1 VRAWYTNPS
10 IDPTALRPSIA
21 SSAVFRIEHIIS
33 SLTTSVASVTW
44 SAFHK
49 KVRLLMAREVKAMN
63 VMRANVCMALACA
76 FCIALG
82 AVVSADDAQLDR
94 AKELYRSAAY
104 DEALGVLDA
113 IRVTAPSPES
123 LEVGEYRVFCL
134 VALDRKDEARNA
146 IAALI
151 SANPFYELSETQA
164 SPRVRAVFKEVR
176 KSLLPSLVQSA
187 YADAKAAF
195 DRKDPQ
201 SAAGFERVLTLL
213 RDPDLSSNTD
223 LGDLAVVAGAFRDL
237 SAARELA
244 AAAPPPAAAPSARD
258 NNIPGGESAAAKPAE
273 PPVYRDGA
281 PNLVPP
287 VVISQTLPGT
297 HLAERRLWTGA
308 VEVLIDETG
317 KVLSARMAMPVQ
329 PTYDRQ
335 LLQAALNWKYRPAT
349 KDGAPARYIKIINVR
364 LDTRPTCTML
374 VTQQCR
380 PANER

>member
-1 VRAWYTNPS
+1 
-10 IDPTALRPSIA
+10 
-21 SSAVFRIEHIIS
+21 
-33 SLTTSVASVTW
+33 
-44 SAFHK
+44 
-49 KVRLLMAREVKAMN
+49 MN
-63 VMRANVCMALACA
+63 VMRMNLCVALACA
-76 FCIALG
+76 LFAALS
-82 AVVSADDAQLDR
+82 AVVRADDAQLDR

-113 IRVTAPSPES
+113 IRATAPSTET
-123 LEVGEYRVFCL
+123 LEVSEYRAFCL

-151 SANPFYELSETQA
+151 SANPFYELSEAQA

-176 KSLLPSLVQSA
+176 KSLLPALVQSA
-187 YADAKAAF
+187 YTQAKAAF
-195 DRKDPQ
+195 DRKAAE

-223 LGDLAVVAGAFRDL
+223 LSDLAVVAAAFRDL

-244 AAAPPPAAAPSARD
+244 AAAPPAPAPAPSAS
-258 NNIPGGESAAAKPAE
+258 NNSSPGGENAAARPPE

-287 VVISQTLPGT
+287 VVISQTLPPT

-308 VEVLIDETG
+308 IEVLIDETG

-349 KDGAPARYIKIINVR
+349 KDGTPARYIKIINVR
-364 LDTRPTCTML
+364 LDTRPDCTML

-380 PANER
+380 PAGGN

>member
-1 VRAWYTNPS
+1 
-10 IDPTALRPSIA
+10 
-21 SSAVFRIEHIIS
+21 
-33 SLTTSVASVTW
+33 
-44 SAFHK
+44 
-49 KVRLLMAREVKAMN
+49 MN
-63 VMRANVCMALACA
+63 VMRTNLCVALACA
-76 FCIALG
+76 FCVALG
-82 AVVSADDAQLDR
+82 AVVSADDAQLDH

-113 IRVTAPSPES
+113 IRATAPPEA
-123 LEVGEYRVFCL
+123 LEISEYRVFCL

-164 SPRVRAVFKEVR
+164 SPRVRTVFKDVR
-176 KSLLPSLVQSA
+176 KSLLPALVQGA
-187 YADAKAAF
+187 YAGAKAAF
-195 DRKDPQ
+195 DRKDPE

-223 LGDLAVVAGAFRDL
+223 LGDLAVVAAAFRDL

-258 NNIPGGESAAAKPAE
+258 NNSPGGESAAAKPAE

-287 VVISQTLPGT
+287 VAISQTLPST

-308 VEVLIDETG
+308 IEVLIDETG

-335 LLQAALNWKYRPAT
+335 LLQAALNWKYRPAM
-349 KDGAPARYIKIINVR
+349 KDGAPARYIKMINVR
-364 LDTRPTCTML
+364 LDTRPSCTML

>member
-1 VRAWYTNPS
+1 
-10 IDPTALRPSIA
+10 
-21 SSAVFRIEHIIS
+21 
-33 SLTTSVASVTW
+33 
-44 SAFHK
+44 
-49 KVRLLMAREVKAMN
+49 MN
-63 VMRANVCMALACA
+63 VMRMNSWMALACA

-104 DEALGVLDA
+104 DEALGVLDT
-113 IRVTAPSPES
+113 IRATAPSPEA
-123 LEVGEYRVFCL
+123 LEVSEYRVFCL
-134 VALDRKDEARNA
+134 VALDRRDEARTA

-151 SANPFYELSETQA
+151 SANPFYELSEAQA

-176 KSLLPSLVQSA
+176 KSLLPALVQSA
-187 YADAKAAF
+187 YTNAKAAF
-195 DRKDPQ
+195 DRKDAE

-223 LGDLAVVAGAFRDL
+223 LGDLAVVAAAFRDL

-244 AAAPPPAAAPSARD
+244 ASAPPPPAAPSARD
-258 NNIPGGESAAAKPAE
+258 NSSPGGESAAAKPPE

-281 PNLVPP
+281 SNLVPP
-287 VVISQTLPGT
+287 VAISQTMPPT

-308 VEVLIDETG
+308 IEVLIDETG

-349 KDGAPARYIKIINVR
+349 KDGTPARYIKIINVR
-364 LDTRPTCTML
+364 LDTRPDCTML

>member
-1 VRAWYTNPS
+1 
-10 IDPTALRPSIA
+10 
-21 SSAVFRIEHIIS
+21 
-33 SLTTSVASVTW
+33 
-44 SAFHK
+44 
-49 KVRLLMAREVKAMN
+49 MN
-63 VMRANVCMALACA
+63 VMRMNLCVALACA
-76 FCIALG
+76 FFAALS
-82 AVVSADDAQLDR
+82 AVVNADDAQLDR
-94 AKELYRSAAY
+94 AKELYRTAAY

-113 IRVTAPSPES
+113 IRATAPSTET
-123 LEVGEYRVFCL
+123 LEVSEYRVFCL

-146 IAALI
+146 IASLI
-151 SANPFYELSETQA
+151 SANPFYELSEAQA

-187 YADAKAAF
+187 YTQAKAAF
-195 DRKDPQ
+195 DRKDPE

-223 LGDLAVVAGAFRDL
+223 LSDLAVVAAAFRDL

-244 AAAPPPAAAPSARD
+244 AAAPAPAPAASAA
-258 NNIPGGESAAAKPAE
+258 NNSGAGGASAAAEPLE

-287 VVISQTLPGT
+287 VVISQTLPPT

-308 VEVLIDETG
+308 LEVLIDETG

-349 KDGAPARYIKIINVR
+349 KDGMPARYIKIINVR
-364 LDTRPTCTML
+364 LDTRPDCTML

-380 PANER
+380 PANGN

>member
-1 VRAWYTNPS
+1 
-10 IDPTALRPSIA
+10 
-21 SSAVFRIEHIIS
+21 
-33 SLTTSVASVTW
+33 
-44 SAFHK
+44 
-49 KVRLLMAREVKAMN
+49 MN
-63 VMRANVCMALACA
+63 VMRTNLCLAVACA
-76 FCIALG
+76 FCVALG

-113 IRVTAPSPES
+113 IRATAPPEA
-123 LEVGEYRVFCL
+123 LEVSEYRVFCL
-134 VALDRKDEARNA
+134 VALDRKDDARNA
-146 IAALI
+146 ISALI

-164 SPRVRAVFKEVR
+164 SPRVRAAFKEVR
-176 KSLLPSLVQSA
+176 KSLLPALVQSA
-187 YADAKAAF
+187 YTEAKTAF

-223 LGDLAVVAGAFRDL
+223 LGDLAVVAAAFRDL

-244 AAAPPPAAAPSARD
+244 AAAPPPAPAPSARD
-258 NNIPGGESAAAKPAE
+258 NGPGAESAAAKPAE
-273 PPVYRDGA
+273 PPVYRDGT

-287 VVISQTLPGT
+287 VAISQTMPPT

-335 LLQAALNWKYRPAT
+335 LLQAALNWKYRPAM

-364 LDTRPTCTML
+364 LDTRPNCTML

>member
-1 VRAWYTNPS
+1 MVHKSISRSNNVEPSTARAFFCRTHHFVVDNVGGVCNMERIPQK
-10 IDPTALRPSIA
+10 R
-21 SSAVFRIEHIIS
+21 AVAHG
-33 SLTTSVASVTW
+33 AGG
-44 SAFHK
+44 
-49 KVRLLMAREVKAMN
+49 KAMN
-63 VMRANVCMALACA
+63 VMRTNSCLALACA

-104 DEALGVLDA
+104 DEALGVLDT
-113 IRVTAPSPES
+113 IRATAPSPEA
-123 LEVGEYRVFCL
+123 LEVSEYRVFCL
-134 VALDRKDEARNA
+134 VALDRRDEARTA

-164 SPRVRAVFKEVR
+164 SPRVRGVFKEVR
-176 KSLLPSLVQSA
+176 KSLLPALVQSA
-187 YADAKAAF
+187 YTDAKAAF
-195 DRKDPQ
+195 DRKDAE

-223 LGDLAVVAGAFRDL
+223 LGDLAVVAAAFRDL

-244 AAAPPPAAAPSARD
+244 ASAPPPAAPSARD
-258 NNIPGGESAAAKPAE
+258 NSSPGGESAAAKAPE

-281 PNLVPP
+281 SNLVPP
-287 VVISQTLPGT
+287 VAISQTMPPT

-308 VEVLIDETG
+308 IEVLIDETG

-335 LLQAALNWKYRPAT
+335 LLQAALNWRYRPAT
-349 KDGAPARYIKIINVR
+349 KDGTPARYIKIINVR
-364 LDTRPTCTML
+364 LDTRPDCTLL

>member
-1 VRAWYTNPS
+1 
-10 IDPTALRPSIA
+10 
-21 SSAVFRIEHIIS
+21 
-33 SLTTSVASVTW
+33 
-44 SAFHK
+44 
-49 KVRLLMAREVKAMN
+49 MN
-63 VMRANVCMALACA
+63 VMRMNLCMALACA
-76 FCIALG
+76 LFAALS

-113 IRVTAPSPES
+113 IRATAPSTEA
-123 LEVGEYRVFCL
+123 LEVSEYRVFCL

-146 IAALI
+146 ISALI
-151 SANPFYELSETQA
+151 SANPFYELSEAQA

-176 KSLLPSLVQSA
+176 KSLLPALVQSA
-187 YADAKAAF
+187 YTEAKAAF

-223 LGDLAVVAGAFRDL
+223 LGDLAVVAAAFRDL

-244 AAAPPPAAAPSARD
+244 AAAPPPAPVSSARD
-258 NNIPGGESAAAKPAE
+258 NTSPGAESVAGKAAE

-281 PNLVPP
+281 ANLVPP
-287 VVISQTLPGT
+287 VVISQTLPPS

-308 VEVLIDETG
+308 IEVLIDETG
-317 KVLSARMAMPVQ
+317 KVLSSRMAMPVQ

-335 LLQAALNWKYRPAT
+335 LLQAALHWKYRPAT
-349 KDGAPARYIKIINVR
+349 KDGTPARYIKIINVR
-364 LDTRPTCTML
+364 LDTRPDCTML
-374 VTQQCR
+374 VKQQCR
-380 PANER
+380 PANGN

>member
-1 VRAWYTNPS
+1 
-10 IDPTALRPSIA
+10 
-21 SSAVFRIEHIIS
+21 
-33 SLTTSVASVTW
+33 
-44 SAFHK
+44 
-49 KVRLLMAREVKAMN
+49 MN
-63 VMRANVCMALACA
+63 VMRMNICVALACVFFA
-76 FCIALG
+76 GLS
-82 AVVSADDAQLDR
+82 VSAGADDAQLDH

-104 DEALGVLDA
+104 DEALGVLDT
-113 IRVTAPSPES
+113 IRATAPSKET
-123 LEVGEYRVFCL
+123 LEASEYRVFCL

-146 IAALI
+146 IATLI

-164 SPRVRAVFKEVR
+164 SPRVRAVFTEVR

-187 YADAKAAF
+187 YTEAKAAF
-195 DRKDPQ
+195 DRKDPE

-213 RDPDLSSNTD
+213 RDPDLSSNSD
-223 LGDLAVVAGAFRDL
+223 LGDLAVVAAAFRDL

-244 AAAPPPAAAPSARD
+244 AAAASAAPAAPPARD
-258 NNIPGGESAAAKPAE
+258 NSSPGESAPARPPE
-273 PPVYRDGA
+273 PAVYRDGA

-287 VVISQTLPGT
+287 AIVSQTLPPS

-308 VEVLIDETG
+308 IEVLIDETG

-349 KDGAPARYIKIINVR
+349 KDGMPARYIKVINVR
-364 LDTRPTCTML
+364 LDTRPDCTLL

-380 PANER
+380 QTGGN

>member
-1 VRAWYTNPS
+1 
-10 IDPTALRPSIA
+10 
-21 SSAVFRIEHIIS
+21 
-33 SLTTSVASVTW
+33 
-44 SAFHK
+44 
-49 KVRLLMAREVKAMN
+49 MN
-63 VMRANVCMALACA
+63 VMRMNICVALACVFFA
-76 FCIALG
+76 GLSAS
-82 AVVSADDAQLDR
+82 ASADDAQLDH

-104 DEALGVLDA
+104 DEALGVLDT
-113 IRVTAPSPES
+113 IRASAPSTET
-123 LEVGEYRVFCL
+123 LEASEYRVFCL

-164 SPRVRAVFKEVR
+164 SPRVRAVFTEVR

-187 YADAKAAF
+187 YTEAKAAF
-195 DRKDPQ
+195 DRKDSE
-201 SAAGFERVLTLL
+201 SATRFERVLTLL
-213 RDPDLSSNTD
+213 RDPDLSSNSD
-223 LGDLAVVAGAFRDL
+223 LGDLAVVAAAFRDL

-244 AAAPPPAAAPSARD
+244 ASAAAAAPAPSARD
-258 NNIPGGESAAAKPAE
+258 TSSPVESAAAKPPE
-273 PPVYRDGA
+273 PAVFRDGA

-287 VVISQTLPGT
+287 VVVSQTLPPS

-308 VEVLIDETG
+308 IEVLIDETG

-349 KDGAPARYIKIINVR
+349 KDGMPARYIKVINVR
-364 LDTRPTCTML
+364 LDTRPDCTML

-380 PANER
+380 PAGGN

>member
-1 VRAWYTNPS
+1 
-10 IDPTALRPSIA
+10 
-21 SSAVFRIEHIIS
+21 
-33 SLTTSVASVTW
+33 
-44 SAFHK
+44 
-49 KVRLLMAREVKAMN
+49 MN
-63 VMRANVCMALACA
+63 VMRMNICVALACVFFA
-76 FCIALG
+76 GLS
-82 AVVSADDAQLDR
+82 VSAGADDAQLDH

-104 DEALGVLDA
+104 DEALGVLDT
-113 IRVTAPSPES
+113 IRATAPSKET
-123 LEVGEYRVFCL
+123 LEASEYRVFCL

-146 IAALI
+146 IATLI

-164 SPRVRAVFKEVR
+164 SPRVRAVFTEVR

-187 YADAKAAF
+187 YTEAKAAF
-195 DRKDPQ
+195 DRKDPE

-213 RDPDLSSNTD
+213 RDPDLSSNSD
-223 LGDLAVVAGAFRDL
+223 LGDLAVVAAAFRDL

-244 AAAPPPAAAPSARD
+244 AAAASAAPAAPPARD
-258 NNIPGGESAAAKPAE
+258 NSSPGESAPARPPE
-273 PPVYRDGA
+273 PAVYRDGA

-287 VVISQTLPGT
+287 AIVSQTLPPS

-308 VEVLIDETG
+308 IEVLIDETG

-349 KDGAPARYIKIINVR
+349 KDGMPARYIKVINVR
-364 LDTRPTCTML
+364 LDTRPDCTLL

-380 PANER
+380 PAGGN

>member
-1 VRAWYTNPS
+1 
-10 IDPTALRPSIA
+10 
-21 SSAVFRIEHIIS
+21 
-33 SLTTSVASVTW
+33 
-44 SAFHK
+44 
-49 KVRLLMAREVKAMN
+49 MN
-63 VMRANVCMALACA
+63 VMRMNICVALACVFFA
-76 FCIALG
+76 GLSAS
-82 AVVSADDAQLDR
+82 ASADDAQLDH

-113 IRVTAPSPES
+113 LRATAPSTET
-123 LEVGEYRVFCL
+123 LEVSEYRVFCL

-146 IAALI
+146 IATLI

-164 SPRVRAVFKEVR
+164 SPRVRAVFTEVR

-187 YADAKAAF
+187 YTEAKAAF
-195 DRKDPQ
+195 DRKDPE

-213 RDPDLSSNTD
+213 RDPDLSSNSD
-223 LGDLAVVAGAFRDL
+223 LGDLAVVAAAFRDL

-244 AAAPPPAAAPSARD
+244 AAAASAAAPVPSARESSS
-258 NNIPGGESAAAKPAE
+258 PGESAAAKPPE

-281 PNLVPP
+281 PSLVPP
-287 VVISQTLPGT
+287 VIVSQTLPPS

-308 VEVLIDETG
+308 IEVLIDETG

-349 KDGAPARYIKIINVR
+349 KDGTPARYIKVINVR
-364 LDTRPTCTML
+364 LDTRPDCTIL

-380 PANER
+380 PAGGN

>member
-1 VRAWYTNPS
+1 
-10 IDPTALRPSIA
+10 
-21 SSAVFRIEHIIS
+21 
-33 SLTTSVASVTW
+33 
-44 SAFHK
+44 
-49 KVRLLMAREVKAMN
+49 MN
-63 VMRANVCMALACA
+63 VMRMNICVALACVFFA
-76 FCIALG
+76 GLS
-82 AVVSADDAQLDR
+82 VSAGADDAQLDH

-104 DEALGVLDA
+104 DEALGVLDT
-113 IRVTAPSPES
+113 IRATAPSKET
-123 LEVGEYRVFCL
+123 LEASEYRVFCL

-146 IAALI
+146 IATLI

-164 SPRVRAVFKEVR
+164 SPRVRAVFTEVR

-187 YADAKAAF
+187 YTEAKAAF
-195 DRKDPQ
+195 DRKDPE

-213 RDPDLSSNTD
+213 RDPDLSSNSD
-223 LGDLAVVAGAFRDL
+223 LGDLAVVAAAFRDL

-244 AAAPPPAAAPSARD
+244 AAAASAAPAAPPARD
-258 NNIPGGESAAAKPAE
+258 NSSPGESAPARPPE
-273 PPVYRDGA
+273 PTVYRDGA

-287 VVISQTLPGT
+287 AIVSQTLPPS

-308 VEVLIDETG
+308 IEVLIDETG

-349 KDGAPARYIKIINVR
+349 KDGMPARYIKVINVR
-364 LDTRPTCTML
+364 LDTRPDCTLL

-380 PANER
+380 QTGGN

>member
-1 VRAWYTNPS
+1 
-10 IDPTALRPSIA
+10 
-21 SSAVFRIEHIIS
+21 
-33 SLTTSVASVTW
+33 
-44 SAFHK
+44 
-49 KVRLLMAREVKAMN
+49 MN
-63 VMRANVCMALACA
+63 VMRTNLWMALACA
-76 FCIALG
+76 FVLALG

-104 DEALGVLDA
+104 DEALGVLNA
-113 IRVTAPSPES
+113 IRVTAPSPEA
-123 LEVGEYRVFCL
+123 LEVNEYRVFCL
-134 VALDRKDEARNA
+134 VALDRRDEARNV

-151 SANPFYELSETQA
+151 SANPFYELSEAQA
-164 SPRVRAVFKEVR
+164 SPRVRSVFKEVR
-176 KSLLPSLVQSA
+176 KSLLPALVQTA
-187 YADAKAAF
+187 YAEAKAAF

-223 LGDLAVVAGAFRDL
+223 LGDLAVVAAAFRDL

-244 AAAPPPAAAPSARD
+244 AAAPPPAAAPAPRDANSAGADGAPAR
-258 NNIPGGESAAAKPAE
+258 PAE
-273 PPVYRDGA
+273 PAVYRDGA

-287 VVISQTLPGT
+287 VVISQTLPPT

-308 VEVLIDETG
+308 IEVLIDETG

-329 PTYDRQ
+329 PSYDRQ
-335 LLQAALNWKYRPAT
+335 LLQTALTWKYRPAT
-349 KDGAPARYIKIINVR
+349 KDGMPARYIKIINVR
-364 LDTRPTCTML
+364 LDTRPDCTML